1 MNVNYLAKRLLG
13 RATCVKAQSTR
24 ITSRARIIN
33 LQGHSDRVVIGER
46 TVIEGE
52 LLVFAHGGQIRIGS
66 WCYVGVGTRIWS
78 GAAISIGDRV
88 LIAHNVNIT
97 DNRTHPTSPKLRHQH
112 CVELFSGRPPACIDL
127 GEKPIHIEDDVWIAA
142 GATILRG
149 VRIERGAIIS
159 AGSVVTRDVDAYCIV
174 AGNPAVVVR
183 RLTDEEISK

>member
-1 MNVNYLAKRLLG
+1 
-13 RATCVKAQSTR
+13 
-24 ITSRARIIN
+24 
-33 LQGHSDRVVIGER
+33 
-46 TVIEGE
+46 
-52 LLVFAHGGQIRIGS
+52 
-66 WCYVGVGTRIWS
+66 
-78 GAAISIGDRV
+78 
-88 LIAHNVNIT
+88 
-97 DNRTHPTSPKLRHQH
+97 
-112 CVELFSGRPPACIDL
+112 L